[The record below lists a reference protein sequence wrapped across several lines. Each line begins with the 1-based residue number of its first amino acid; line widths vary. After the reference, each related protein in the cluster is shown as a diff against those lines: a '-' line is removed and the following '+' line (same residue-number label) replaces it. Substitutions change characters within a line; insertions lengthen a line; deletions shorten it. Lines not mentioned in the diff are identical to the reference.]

1 MIILLKN
8 KSLTGR
14 EKSIVEQK
22 EFSLPSSIMKSIRN
36 FIAPINKRDG
46 SNKIKNPLVLYAR
59 DQKARRIRAN
69 RKLGIDLKTNVPKN
83 PKLNQSLT
91 KEITKDG

>member
-46 SNKIKNPLVLYAR
+46 SNKIKNPLVL
-59 DQKARRIRAN
+59 
-69 RKLGIDLKTNVPKN
+69 
-83 PKLNQSLT
+83 
-91 KEITKDG
+91 